1 MKNVTIL
8 FWPLKSLKTLNN
20 LKPIVFK
27 LYLLFSLFFF
37 TSCSSLFQREFPE
50 KLSENFYLYEAVK
63 PDVSINNEIYENLLY
78 SAKRIEEV
86 RSFVDSPLK
95 VISWYRTYWD
105 NFIGGARKS
114 AHLKGLA
121 VDFRATKYKDQK
133 IVFDKIANSNLKFD
147 ILIYYP
153 KSNFIHIGFKPEKEK
168 KYEQRLII
176 IN

>member
-1 MKNVTIL
+1 MRKTTTL
-8 FWPLKSLKTLNN
+8 FNFFNT
-20 LKPIVFK
+20 LKPSIFR
-27 LYLLFSLFFF
+27 LFFISLLIFF
-37 TSCSSLFQREFPE
+37 TSCSSLFQREYAE
-50 KLSENFYLYEAVK
+50 KLSENFYFSEAVK

-78 SAKRIEEV
+78 SAKRVEEI

-105 NFIGGARKS
+105 NFIGGASKS

-121 VDFRATKYKDQK
+121 VDFRATKYKNQRT
-133 IVFDKIANSNLKFD
+133 VFDKIAKSNLKFD

-153 KSNFIHIGFKPEKEK
+153 KSNFIHIGFKPEEER